1 MITSQQFISNLKL
14 YINTQLEVLS
24 KDNPIISFI
33 SPIITRV
40 VNNNIHK
47 LGNGLNLIS
56 DSQGN
61 IDIENIIQEMINNIL
76 ESNPF
81 NYNIPYIGNVELGGG
96 SIKLNIPFT
105 SKKLILNSSDLET
118 MKEILISKT

>member
-33 SPIITRV
+33 SPIITRI

-47 LGNGLNLIS
+47 LSNGLNLIS

-61 IDIENIIQEMINNIL
+61 VDIENIIQEMINNIL